1 MTCKECIHEKVCDAL
16 IKSGCPYLDKEI
28 PAEAFCLEFRNTAD
42 AVPKSEYDAVV
53 SALDNSTKEFLKLHD
68 DYQEAK
74 SEVEYWKQQ
83 YFRSC
88 VSNGCADEK
97 FIEYLRTNA
106 EIHND
111 PVGEDGVDGLESAI
125 TQAKA
130 EVAIEILRE
139 IDNALSKF
147 YCYEY
152 GMVRRYIPPLL
163 IELKKKYTGGKS

>member
-1 MTCKECIHEKVCDAL
+1 MARY
-16 IKSGCPYLDKEI
+16 IKSVECAEFISEKLNIPLGDLVDIFAEI
-28 PAEAFCLEFRNTAD
+28 PTAD
-42 AVPKSEYDAVV
+42 VVPKSEYDAVV
-53 SALDNSTKEFLKLHD
+53 SAVDNSTQQFLKLHD

-130 EVAIEILRE
+130 EVARE
-139 IDNALSKF
+139 IFEEIEKYKRSPMPECKPVYVINDSSFA
-147 YCYEY
+147 
-152 GMVRRYIPPLL
+152 
-163 IELKKKYTGGKS
+163 ELKKKYPEDKT